1 MRSDSVWKVAPGCA
15 AGVSLV
21 LMSQGLQW
29 LFCENLECVT
39 DSQEVVRKESCTFI
53 ASVVLGMLL
62 LGHQLVQVFVVMHG
76 ALYSAGVLSG
86 SRCMAIEWC
95 TMACSILQD
104 SVLSNILAVRG

>member
-1 MRSDSVWKVAPGCA
+1 MA
-15 AGVSLV
+15 
-21 LMSQGLQW
+21 
-29 LFCENLECVT
+29 FCEIAECLT
-39 DSQEVVRKESCTFI
+39 DSQEVVLKESCILF
-53 ASVVLGMLL
+53 ASIVLCMLL

-86 SRCMAIEWC
+86 SRCMAMEWC

>member
-1 MRSDSVWKVAPGCA
+1 MK
-15 AGVSLV
+15 
-21 LMSQGLQW
+21 QGLQW
-29 LFCENLECVT
+29 LFCEIAECVT
-39 DSQEVVRKESCTFI
+39 DRQDVVLKESCI
-53 ASVVLGMLL
+53 LSASVVLGMLL